1 MVAFVRCVLV
11 ACVGVAV
18 AGPAGGAGATA
29 VAASRSG
36 GMIVYWSESP
46 FPSIWAIRPDGSH
59 RFRILRNRQNAKR
72 PALSPDRRW
81 VAFDG
86 APPGKAPLSD
96 FDLQIVRLDGTRRK
110 TLTRSPQWDVD
121 AQWSPDGRRLSFSR
135 QPPRSSGVSRSVV
148 WIIDRDGTGRRRLA
162 PGYGA
167 RWAPDGTRLVY
178 EAPSDATGQLFTIN
192 VDGSEKLL
200 LLSVPE
206 PVQPAGWSPNG
217 VKILFTRFHSATGGG
232 ADVYVMNADG
242 TNVRRLAH
250 GYAGSW
256 SPDGRKIVY
265 TATAGSTSLRI
276 MNADGSEKRRI
287 ASGPAADPNW
297 R

>member
-1 MVAFVRCVLV
+1 MVTPGRSLLI
-11 ACVGVAV
+11 ACVVVVV
-18 AGPAGGAGATA
+18 AGLVDGADAGPGAGSS
-29 VAASRSG
+29 SR

-59 RFRILRNRQNAKR
+59 RFRILRNHQNAKR

-96 FDLQIVRLDGTRRK
+96 FDLQIVRLDGTGRK
-110 TLTRSPQWDVD
+110 TLTRSSRWDVD

-135 QPPRSSGVSRSVV
+135 QPPRSSGVARSVV
-148 WIIDRDGTGRRRLA
+148 WIIDRDGTDLRRLV

-178 EAPSDATGQLFTIN
+178 RAPSDATGRLFTIN
-192 VDGSEKLL
+192 ADGSEKHVV
-200 LLSVPE
+200 LSVRDA
-206 PVQPAGWSPNG
+206 VQPTGWSPDG
-217 VKILFTRFHSATGGG
+217 TKILFTRFHNEG
-232 ADVYVMNADG
+232 ADVDVMNSDG
-242 TNVRRLAH
+242 TNVRRLAR
-250 GYAGSW
+250 GYGGSW
-256 SPDGRKIVY
+256 SPDGTSIVY
-265 TATAGSTSLRI
+265 TATAGTTSLRI
-276 MNADGSEKRRI
+276 MDTDGSSKRGI
-287 ASGPAADPNW
+287 ASGPAADPTW

>member
-1 MVAFVRCVLV
+1 MVAFVCCVLV
-11 ACVGVAV
+11 ACVGA
-18 AGPAGGAGATA
+18 A
-29 VAASRSG
+29 VAALAGSADANTNAASKTG

-46 FPSIWAIRPDGSH
+46 SPSIWAIRPDGSH
-59 RFRILRNRQNAKR
+59 RVRILRNRQNAKR
-72 PALSPDRRW
+72 PALSPDRTW

-96 FDLQIVRLDGTRRK
+96 FDLQIVRLAGTGRK

-121 AQWSPDGRRLSFSR
+121 AQWSPDARRLSFSR

-148 WIIDRDGTGRRRLA
+148 WIIDRDGTGLRRLA

-178 EAPSDATGQLFTIN
+178 EAPSDAPGQLFTIN
-192 VDGSEKLL
+192 ADGSEKQL
-200 LLSVPE
+200 
-206 PVQPAGWSPNG
+206 
-217 VKILFTRFHSATGGG
+217 H
-232 ADVYVMNADG
+232 
-242 TNVRRLAH
+242 VRMLAH

-276 MNADGSEKRRI
+276 MNADGSGKHRI